1 MDLEVQRIYFNNSN
15 YTLYYKLYFCI
26 YFKGKLK
33 DENLISHLKRY
44 YDFFSMEQYDELH
57 LIIAF
62 HINNKYRSKLI
73 RRFSKNSLNFLLSDT
88 IKKDNW
94 FLLSKDY
101 ESMIDKSQK
110 SLKLTSHIK
119 ITCPENFNIK
129 ELFDIFISNVGNQ
142 DYRLL
147 CKLFDEFE
155 NYSYK

>member
-1 MDLEVQRIYFNNSN
+1 MDLEVKRIYFNNSN
-15 YTLYYKLYFCI
+15 YVLYYKLYFCI
-26 YFKGKLK
+26 YFKGKIN
-33 DENLISHLKRY
+33 DEVLINHLKRY
-44 YDFFSMEQYDELH
+44 YDFFSTEQYDELH

-62 HINNKYRSKLI
+62 HLNNKYKSKLI
-73 RRFSKNSLNFLLSDT
+73 RMFSKNSLKFVLGES

-129 ELFDIFISNVGNQ
+129 ELFDIFISDVGNQ